1 MSEKLRFP
9 RKELLKAQNSELV
22 SALEEIMEYYNKG
35 TIAYDIAEETLRL
48 VEDKNFIDYYLK
60 DNEVVNGKTY
70 SEEIK

>member
-35 TIAYDIAEETLRL
+35 TIAYDIAEETLSL
-48 VEDKNFIDYYLK
+48 VEDKGFIDYYLK
-60 DNEVVNGKTY
+60 DNEVVDGKTY